1 MKKEKILSFIKVV
14 WLPILVALTPH
25 FYQEITAPKV
35 ELQYEVSYGP
45 AVLEDSLYKKIV
57 VVSLYNTGSK
67 NSNNIVGKINVID
80 GRVKTYSYSVTDP
93 LKPDIIHDKNIIE
106 LSMPSMMPSD
116 SLSLSLLI
124 ETGIDSP
131 KIKVSFRSEEIVA
144 SEKENGEDAKYLSI
158 VSSLLSFIAILLTFV
173 SSKLSLKSGINSLK
187 KMVSKQEER
196 SRNLQKELDDAKEL
210 AFDLQKTFN
219 EMKQDDFVFYLS
231 LLIQDQQ
238 ISQSIAVDKIIS
250 YPRMSDIIYQRYTAN
265 TYNDNYKKAQF
276 CLLIIS
282 KDAEGALIIVKNNL
296 KKMGWD
302 EMPSDVEEKL
312 LNNVKKDY
320 VSLRNEFDQIFKL
333 GIEDYIKAKTA
344 T

>member
-14 WLPILVALTPH
+14 WLPILVALIPQ
-25 FYQEITAPKV
+25 FYQKIAAPKV

-67 NSNNIVGKINVID
+67 NSNNIVGKINVLD

-93 LKPDIIHDKNIIE
+93 LKPDIVHDINIIE
-106 LSMPSMMPSD
+106 LSVPSMMPSD

-158 VSSLLSFIAILLTFV
+158 VSFFLSFLAIILTFF
-173 SSKLSLKSGINSLK
+173 SSKLSIKKRIINLEIEAD
-187 KMVSKQEER
+187 KQEEKGKK
-196 SRNLQKELDDAKEL
+196 LEKKLD
-210 AFDLQKTFN
+210 DLQKTFN

-276 CLLIIS
+276 CLLIVS

-302 EMPSDVEEKL
+302 GMPADVEEKL

>member
-1 MKKEKILSFIKVV
+1 MKKERILSFIKVV
-14 WLPILVALTPH
+14 WLPILVALIPQ

-67 NSNNIVGKINVID
+67 NSNNIVGKINVLD

-158 VSSLLSFIAILLTFV
+158 VSFLLSFLAIILTFFA
-173 SSKLSLKSGINSLK
+173 SKLSIK
-187 KMVSKQEER
+187 KRILNLEVEVDKQEEKGKK
-196 SRNLQKELDDAKEL
+196 LEKKLEGAKEL
-210 AFDLQKTFN
+210 VSDLQKTFN

-238 ISQSIAVDKIIS
+238 ISQSIAVDKIIT
-250 YPRMSDIIYQRYTAN
+250 YPRMSDIIYQRYTVN
-265 TYNDNYKKAQF
+265 PNNDNYKKGQF
-276 CLLIIS
+276 CLLIVS
-282 KDAEGALIIVKNNL
+282 KDAEGARIIVKNNL
-296 KKMGWD
+296 EKMGWD
-302 EMPSDVEEKL
+302 GMPADVEEKL
-312 LNNVKKDY
+312 LENVKKDY
-320 VSLRNEFDQIFKL
+320 VSIRNEFDQIFKL

>member
-14 WLPILVALTPH
+14 WLPILVALIPQ

-124 ETGIDSP
+124 ETSIDSP